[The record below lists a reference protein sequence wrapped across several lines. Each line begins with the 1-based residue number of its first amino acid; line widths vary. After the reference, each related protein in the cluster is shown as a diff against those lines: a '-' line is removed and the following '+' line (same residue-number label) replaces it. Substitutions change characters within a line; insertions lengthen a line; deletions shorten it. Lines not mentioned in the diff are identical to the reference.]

1 MLTSPIELKRDT
13 TTNGEIG
20 PVTDQ
25 IYEILNCMIFVI
37 LIIRVKS
44 KLCIYTKHSLLT
56 FNLLEQ
62 YADEFVQF
70 SDLAKNWHFCTPIIV
85 NISIPPPLDQKISDI
100 QSIFFKRSKCVW
112 PILPFVVLALFDRDE
127 EPHGQTNKQSI

>member
-1 MLTSPIELKRDT
+1 MLRSPIELKRDT

-25 IYEILNCMIFVI
+25 TYEILNCMIFVI
-37 LIIRVKS
+37 LIIRLKS

-62 YADEFVQF
+62 
-70 SDLAKNWHFCTPIIV
+70 
-85 NISIPPPLDQKISDI
+85 
-100 QSIFFKRSKCVW
+100 
-112 PILPFVVLALFDRDE
+112 
-127 EPHGQTNKQSI
+127 